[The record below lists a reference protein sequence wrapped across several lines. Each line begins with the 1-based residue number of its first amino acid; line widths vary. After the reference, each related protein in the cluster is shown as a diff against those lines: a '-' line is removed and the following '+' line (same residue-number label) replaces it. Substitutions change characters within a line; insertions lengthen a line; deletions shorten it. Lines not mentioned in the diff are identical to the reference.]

1 MKAESGRNI
10 HVTGSKV
17 VGVVSCVPKKE
28 VRNEYFHS
36 KFTEQGVTDVIKMIG
51 VQTRRWVDDNV
62 SAGDLCLAAGKKL
75 LNDLNWDPSTIDAL
89 IFISQT
95 PDYRLPSTALTL
107 QREMKISQRCIAF
120 DINLGCSGYPY
131 ALWLGMTMIQSGAAN
146 RVLLA
151 VGDTVSKIVDPQDR
165 ATAMLFGDAGSMTAI
180 ESATSE
186 DQAFFILGSDGKGA
200 NNLIIPKGGFK
211 DYSKAND
218 ARLKDKNSACLYMD
232 GGEIFNFTLKTIP
245 ILVNETIE
253 FAGLTL
259 ASYDYLLFHQANLF
273 MLKHLAKKI
282 KCPDEKFPININQ
295 FGNTSCAS
303 IPLLITTDLSKNFTK
318 QGAQVGMFGFGV
330 GYSWASASI
339 DLSNLKVAELIE
351 YESV

>member
-28 VRNEYFHS
+28 VSNEYFHS
-36 KFTEQGVTDVIKMIG
+36 TFTEQGVTDVIKMIG
-51 VQTRRWVDDNV
+51 VQTRRWVDENV
-62 SAGDLCLAAGKKL
+62 STGDLCLAAGKKL

-131 ALWLGMTMIQSGAAN
+131 ALWLGMTMIQSGAAS

-151 VGDTVSKIVDPQDR
+151 VGDTVSKIVDPRDR

-180 ESATSE
+180 ESTTSE

-245 ILVNETIE
+245 TLVNETIE

-318 QGAQVGMFGFGV
+318 QSAQVGMFGFGV
-330 GYSWASASI
+330 GYSWASVSI